1 MCTNSHTFR
10 WDTIA
15 REWLERK
22 QNLIRAEFAKAK
34 VSVKEKSNES
44 NGEKSID
51 PKNPFHG
58 SRLSNNQN
66 ICYLNST
73 INALLSLRSFREFL
87 MVSDPTG
94 IVKAFRMVLNG
105 SKTGDAE
112 TIRQLL
118 QHKFT
123 ENFSFNYNEQV
134 FAGDAINCVI
144 NYLELDRICNY
155 SVTLRRKCL
164 DCHHEFSEKTTGYLH
179 FFEHESSTKKMIS
192 NKSEVEFENCPNC
205 NEYVTCTEEVSIS
218 ESNLF
223 IMIGVTRQEGN
234 NQRVHPTR
242 RITSDGNNYI
252 IKAVINYYP
261 GATVDEGHYDTSIFI
276 NNEWKI
282 VRDLPSQFNAKPEKM
297 DTCPAG
303 GLIFLYERED
313 ILQNEQGKFRKLKP
327 RDHIFIETLFV
338 SKSESGIRNRL

>member
-34 VSVKEKSNES
+34 VSVKEKSNET

-87 MVSDPTG
+87 MISDPTG

-144 NYLELDRICNY
+144 NYLDLDRICNY
-155 SVTLRRKCL
+155 SVSLRRKCL
-164 DCHHEFSEKTTGYLH
+164 DCHHEFSEKKYINASNKKISAEIMRGEIFRFCNYELPYVSKVEIVDFKYKGKLIYLN
-179 FFEHESSTKKMIS
+179 SSIWVKRNSQKIILLGSSGNKLKKILTHSRIKLEKLFKRKIFIDCTIKIS
-192 NKSEVEFENCPNC
+192 NAQK
-205 NEYVTCTEEVSIS
+205 
-218 ESNLF
+218 
-223 IMIGVTRQEGN
+223 
-234 NQRVHPTR
+234 
-242 RITSDGNNYI
+242 
-252 IKAVINYYP
+252 
-261 GATVDEGHYDTSIFI
+261 
-276 NNEWKI
+276 
-282 VRDLPSQFNAKPEKM
+282 
-297 DTCPAG
+297 
-303 GLIFLYERED
+303 
-313 ILQNEQGKFRKLKP
+313 
-327 RDHIFIETLFV
+327 
-338 SKSESGIRNRL
+338 